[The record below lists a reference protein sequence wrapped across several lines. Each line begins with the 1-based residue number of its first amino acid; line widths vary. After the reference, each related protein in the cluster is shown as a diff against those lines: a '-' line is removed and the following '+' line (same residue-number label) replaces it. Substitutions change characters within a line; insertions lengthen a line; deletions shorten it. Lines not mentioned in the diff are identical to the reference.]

1 MHEEMEAFE
10 SSEDA
15 LQYLEKLVM
24 KKGIR
29 TGTPWRM
36 NKRFKVCLSVSN
48 STLSLSINSVHSG
61 SPIQISPYSFPEFT
75 DFTTELPQS

>member
-1 MHEEMEAFE
+1 MMPRLLQMHEEMEAFE
-10 SSEDA
+10 SSEDS

-36 NKRFKVCLSVSN
+36 NKRFKVCLSV
-48 STLSLSINSVHSG
+48 TQLSLSLFLSTQF
-61 SPIQISPYSFPEFT
+61 IQEVLYRF
-75 DFTTELPQS
+75 LY

>member
-1 MHEEMEAFE
+1 MPRLLQMHEEMEAFE
-10 SSEDA
+10 SSEDS

-36 NKRFKVCLSVSN
+36 NKRFKVCLSV
-48 STLSLSINSVHSG
+48 TQLSLYFSINSVHSG
-61 SPIQISPYSFPEFT
+61 SPIQISHY
-75 DFTTELPQS
+75 